1 MDGDI
6 KNDEK
11 NAFMEYAFDFNTS
24 QSKLGNILSNQNQ
37 NIIIISWKWCQKML
51 EYMQS
56 KY

>member
-37 NIIIISWKWCQKML
+37 NIIIINWKWCQKML